1 MQVLKQRFARKLSP
15 ELRRTERPN
24 QNRLWQETLEAG
36 HVWQRRFPFVVRS
49 HDKKFEKLKYI
60 HGNPVKRGLV
70 LGAGKR
76 TASGG
81 AEDAGTANLPSA
93 TSRAAHPLKTTKGG
107 AASIWGGAKG
117 GSACLLLLVDV
128 NLFVI
133 VCVLNESSTFSRQ
146 CPRIDDGLKSRD
158 NDSGVRDF
166 YIQRGLN
173 DKH

>member
-70 LGAGKR
+70 LEPDQWLWSSFRWYVHGERGPVLVNERRPVELKMR
-76 TASGG
+76 
-81 AEDAGTANLPSA
+81 ERQ
-93 TSRAAHPLKTTKGG
+93 TSPAQPVGQPTL
-107 AASIWGGAKG
+107 
-117 GSACLLLLVDV
+117 
-128 NLFVI
+128 
-133 VCVLNESSTFSRQ
+133 
-146 CPRIDDGLKSRD
+146 
-158 NDSGVRDF
+158 
-166 YIQRGLN
+166 
-173 DKH
+173 